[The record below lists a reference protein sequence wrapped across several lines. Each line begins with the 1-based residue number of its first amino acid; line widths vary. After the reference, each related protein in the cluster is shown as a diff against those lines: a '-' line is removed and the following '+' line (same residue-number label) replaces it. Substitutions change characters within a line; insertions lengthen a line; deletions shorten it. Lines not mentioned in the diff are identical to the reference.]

1 MDFKKLLENK
11 ILLASIVGGV
21 VLLLVVFIVCGTIAA
36 SNKSKNEQ
44 IDVSKEPLK
53 EELIEKEPVQQI
65 QQIETPLDLQ
75 NEQHKSSKPSH
86 FINL

>member
-1 MDFKKLLENK
+1 M
-11 ILLASIVGGV
+11 
-21 VLLLVVFIVCGTIAA
+21 
-36 SNKSKNEQ
+36 KNEKKDED
-44 IDVSKEPLK
+44 IVKE
-53 EELIEKEPVQQI
+53 EPVQQT

>member
-1 MDFKKLLENK
+1 MITLEDEKKDK
-11 ILLASIVGGV
+11 DIV
-21 VLLLVVFIVCGTIAA
+21 
-36 SNKSKNEQ
+36 
-44 IDVSKEPLK
+44 
-53 EELIEKEPVQQI
+53 EEEHA